1 MNPPNHTSP
10 PTPRNKKQA
19 EHAPTH
25 QQPNHLHLAEP
36 LPLERGRVRGQVLL
50 WLRDTRHVGGHD
62 VDAPAAEGDRGA
74 AAGEVGVSIGVNE
87 SIHGGW
93 KEVCQIR

>member
-10 PTPRNKKQA
+10 ATPRNKKQA
-19 EHAPTH
+19 EHAPTR
-25 QQPNHLHLAEP
+25 QQPNHLRLAEP

-50 WLRDTRHVGGHD
+50 RLRDTRRVGGQN

-74 AAGEVGVSIGVNE
+74 AAGEVGVSISVNE
-87 SIHGGW
+87 SIHGGR
-93 KEVCQIR
+93 KEVCRIR